1 MLPDLMKRNRL
12 IGKPRKE
19 ILALLG
25 SPAQDDGGTSSVDR
39 YLTSE
44 TWDVIDPVRVECL
57 AIQYD
62 PTTQRVTECRLEVHQ
77 KVGGDSL
84 LVLQR

>member
-19 ILALLG
+19 ILAHLG
-25 SPAQDDGGTSSVDR
+25 SSAQDDGVNSSVDR

-44 TWDVIDPVRVECL
+44 TWDVIDQVRVECL
-57 AIQYD
+57 AIQ
-62 PTTQRVTECRLEVHQ
+62 
-77 KVGGDSL
+77 
-84 LVLQR
+84 